1 MRLVTCV
8 LLGFLC
14 LPFPIQAQ
22 TGDWALVQA
31 LRSGTEIRLENRARS
46 RTHGRIDTVE
56 DTQLTLLVRN
66 KLFVIPR
73 SAIAKIERFGP
84 DQMGKKARR
93 GALIGAASG
102 VIQAYALA
110 EANKGGFALMLAAG
124 CAAIGAVMG
133 ATDGARDRER
143 ILVYRAP

>member
-1 MRLVTCV
+1 
-8 LLGFLC
+8 
-14 LPFPIQAQ
+14 
-22 TGDWALVQA
+22 
-31 LRSGTEIRLENRARS
+31 
-46 RTHGRIDTVE
+46 VE

-66 KLFVIPR
+66 KQFVIPR
-73 SAIAKIERFGP
+73 SAIAKIEQLGQ
-84 DQMGKKARR
+84 DQMAKKARR
-93 GALIGAASG
+93 GALIGAAGG

-124 CAAIGAVMG
+124 WAAIGAVIG